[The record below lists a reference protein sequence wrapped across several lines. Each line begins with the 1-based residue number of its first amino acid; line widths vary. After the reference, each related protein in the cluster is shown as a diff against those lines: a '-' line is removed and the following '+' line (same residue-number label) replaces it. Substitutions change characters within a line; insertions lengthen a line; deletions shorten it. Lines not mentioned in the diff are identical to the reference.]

1 MFYNNQDVKSF
12 KRYQRRI
19 DFEKLGSILAIGL
32 SYHFGGLTVACV
44 VGLIVVIYSLSEI
57 EKLLNY
63 QNFMKEKE
71 IGLHSADNEMLL
83 NVSD

>member
-1 MFYNNQDVKSF
+1 MFYNNEAMKSF
-12 KRYQRRI
+12 KRNQRKI
-19 DFEKLGSILAIGL
+19 DFEKLGSMLAIGL
-32 SYHFGGLTVACV
+32 GYHFGGFTIACV

-71 IGLHSADNEMLL
+71 IGLHDLSN
-83 NVSD
+83 